1 MSALPYG
8 NLTHIWNINRCIY
21 IYNPFVDH
29 LPVLSVAILQ
39 NVSQARDGTQASENA
54 GAMGSG
60 PFWTVVGAL
69 FQPWF
74 WQEINPWKG
83 DFLQKRW
90 AIFHRM
96 DFRGPNISDAIRSQ
110 EAGCRCHHVAH
121 TFGALG
127 RRCAKKRS
135 NLWKRTY
142 VYVACTHIF
151 MNV

>member
-8 NLTHIWNINRCIY
+8 NLTHIWNIYEIY

-29 LPVLSVAILQ
+29 LPVLSVAILAIF
-39 NVSQARDGTQASENA
+39 VSQARDGTQTSENA

-60 PFWTVVGAL
+60 AL
-69 FQPWF
+69 FGCGSTMVLARDQSMVL
-74 WQEINPWKG
+74 G

-96 DFRGPNISDAIRSQ
+96 DFRGPNISDGDRSQ
-110 EAGCRCHHVAH
+110 EAGYRCHFSVAH

-127 RRCAKKRS
+127 RRCVKKRS

-142 VYVACTHIF
+142 FYVACTHIF

>member
-1 MSALPYG
+1 MY
-8 NLTHIWNINRCIY
+8 IY

-96 DFRGPNISDAIRSQ
+96 DFRGPNISDAI
-110 EAGCRCHHVAH
+110 A
-121 TFGALG
+121 
-127 RRCAKKRS
+127 AKKPATDAITWPTHSEPLEDDVQR
-135 NLWKRTY
+135 NVQIYGKEPTFMWRVHTY
-142 VYVACTHIF
+142 SWMCNF
-151 MNV
+151 DS